1 MHKSIIFDLLNRS
14 ETVFSAQELSLLYPG
29 ILPGNLT
36 RRLSYLVKTGQL
48 KKVRRGFF
56 TRERYEF
63 LELANKIYKPSY
75 ISLETVLE
83 KSGIVFQVYN
93 KTVFLVSYLSR
104 KLEIDGREIIYR
116 KVADF
121 VLLNPVGIEVKNNYS
136 IASKE
141 RAFLDAAFL
150 NRNYHFDN
158 LGVLD
163 WEKTLGMVDIY
174 KDKSL
179 VSVVD
184 KYYQEYKRQ
193 YV

>member
-1 MHKSIIFDLLNRS
+1 MSKGIIFDLLNKT
-14 ETVFSAQELSLLYPG
+14 ETVFSAQEMSLLYPH
-29 ILPGNLT
+29 ISPVNLT

-48 KKVRRGFF
+48 RKVRRGFF
-56 TRERYEF
+56 TKEKYEF
-63 LELANKIYKPSY
+63 FELANKIYKPSY

-104 KLEIDGREIIYR
+104 KLKIEGRDIIYR
-116 KVADF
+116 KVANSILF
-121 VLLNPVGIEVKNNYS
+121 NPEGIEVKNNYS
-136 IASKE
+136 IATKE
-141 RAFLDAAFL
+141 RAFLDTVFL

-163 WEKTLGMVDIY
+163 WEKALDMVNIY
-174 KDKSL
+174 RDKSL
-179 VSVVD
+179 VKTVNN
-184 KYYQEYKRQ
+184 YYQEYRKQ